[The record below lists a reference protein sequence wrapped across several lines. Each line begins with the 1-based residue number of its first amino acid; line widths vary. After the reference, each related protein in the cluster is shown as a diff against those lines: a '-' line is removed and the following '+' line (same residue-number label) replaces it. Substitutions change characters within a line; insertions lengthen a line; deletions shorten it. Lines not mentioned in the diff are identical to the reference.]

1 MKNKTFVGA
10 ALVVSLLACGQSPA
24 AERTAH
30 NYLEK
35 AKLTAKTGDQRQ
47 VAERPTDLIDPKG
60 LGADTYFLCGLA
72 QEKLGD
78 DSEAIKNY
86 TTAIRINP
94 KMEAA
99 HNNRGGAH
107 YRRGEYVKAIKDF
120 SCALELNPS
129 YALAYYNRGNA
140 YYGKGDLVRAIE
152 DFTCAIQI
160 NPKDSAAYNNR
171 GWALLQKQ
179 KAAASIKDFDR
190 ALKISP
196 RYARAQHN
204 RDVAR
209 SPVEDPDGWK
219 WEGDSETTV
228 AVLGFLNEWKSA
240 WEQKDLDRF
249 RKLYSTDLHQGNL
262 DYGKFVKSKKNFFQK
277 YRTIRVETEQVDI
290 KDGKDRIS
298 VRFQQLFQGDDYRD
312 KGWKSMV
319 LARDKVKGFKI
330 IQEDWS
336 PVQVVTTNFGM

>member
-1 MKNKTFVGA
+1 MKNKTFVAA
-10 ALVVSLLACGQSPA
+10 ALVVSLLVCGQSPA

-30 NYLEK
+30 NCLEK
-35 AKLTAKTGDQRQ
+35 AKLTQKTGDQRQ
-47 VAERPTDLIDPKG
+47 VTERPKDLIDPKG
-60 LGADTYFLCGLA
+60 LGAETYFLCGLA

-78 DSEAIKNY
+78 DSEAIQNY

-99 HNNRGGAH
+99 FNNRGGAY
-107 YRRGEYVKAIKDF
+107 YRQGEYVKAIKDF
-120 SCALELNPS
+120 TYALELNPS

-140 YYGKGDLVRAIE
+140 YCGKGDLDRAIE

-171 GWALLQKQ
+171 GWTLLQKQ
-179 KAAASIKDFDR
+179 KCAASIKDFDR

-196 RYARAQHN
+196 GYARAHHN

-209 SPVEDPDGWK
+209 SPVEDFGSWK
-219 WEGDSETTV
+219 SAGDSETTA
-228 AVLGFLNEWKSA
+228 AVLGFLKEWKSA
-240 WEQKDLDRF
+240 WEQKDLDRY
-249 RKLYSTDLHQGNL
+249 RRLYSTNLHQGNK
-262 DYGKFVKSKKNFFQK
+262 DYRKFVKSKKNFFQK
-277 YRTIRVETEQVDI
+277 YRTIRVETDQVDI
-290 KDGKDRIS
+290 KEGTDRIS
-298 VRFQQLFQGDDYRD
+298 VKFQQVFEGDDYRD

-336 PVQVVTTNFGM
+336 PVQVVSTKFGM